1 MKRYI
6 RSSEIIEVDNEGN
19 AVPADVASVLKDSK
33 IRDRKGHLI
42 VCYHGTNAEFTEF
55 KEDFISH
62 QKAILTT
69 KTKETKV
76 SKPKNLKER
85 IKELENLLELCKKYN
100 EVEKVRVIEKE
111 LEELR
116 KIEKEK

>member
-55 KEDFISH
+55 KEDFISSISFII
-62 QKAILTT
+62 ASSILTRPAVST
-69 KTKETKV
+69 KTT
-76 SKPKNLKER
+76 S
-85 IKELENLLELCKKYN
+85 
-100 EVEKVRVIEKE
+100 
-111 LEELR
+111 
-116 KIEKEK
+116 